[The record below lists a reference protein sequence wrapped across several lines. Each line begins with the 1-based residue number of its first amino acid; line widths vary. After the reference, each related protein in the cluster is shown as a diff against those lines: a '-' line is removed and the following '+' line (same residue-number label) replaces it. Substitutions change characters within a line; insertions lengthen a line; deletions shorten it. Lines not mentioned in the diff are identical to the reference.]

1 MIDLKATQ
9 DKVLSVLQSVAGIVE
24 RRHTL
29 PILATMLQRKT
40 GNVLRVEAAD
50 LPDEFV
56 LVCSSTISRAVQK
69 LASMLAIERNAL
81 THALHGQCRASL
93 SRNTRING
101 FFSASKANLRNAP

>member
-1 MIDLKATQ
+1 MIILKETQ

-29 PILATMLQRKT
+29 PILANVLVRKA

-56 LVCSSTISRAVQK
+56 LVCSSTITRAVQK
-69 LASMLAIERNAL
+69 LTSMLSIERNVL
-81 THALHGQCRASL
+81 THALYGQCRGSL
-93 SRNTRING
+93 SRNTRLNG

>member
-1 MIDLKATQ
+1 MIVLKATQ

-29 PILATMLQRKT
+29 PILANVLVRKT

-56 LVCSSTISRAVQK
+56 LVCSSTIARAVQK
-69 LASMLAIERNAL
+69 LTSMLSIERNAL
-81 THALHGQCRASL
+81 THALRGQCRGSL
-93 SRNTRING
+93 SRNTRPNG
-101 FFSASKANLRNAP
+101 FFSASKANQRNAP